1 MRTTRWMVVGLTV
14 PALAALGIAC
24 DQRTPTEALRSRDAS
39 GTVALNSRDSDDDND
54 GNLKAVPFVFVG
66 SADECGGVAGTPI
79 PTAAWLGGMGLP
91 DDGGMNGPTNRSE
104 RLGLL
109 LSKNGLTTD
118 CSSSGARIKGVRGM
132 RAGPILELGFDV
144 RNGTHCGGGAPR
156 FNVTVREPKA
166 APRFFFVG
174 NCATGV
180 QTPAPQD
187 PLQWT
192 RVRFATPLPAGTTIE
207 SISILYDEGTD
218 TPGAQDPMGVG
229 LSVIDNIDIN
239 GQLIRRGKGI
249 AEPHGDRGDRDS
261 DKD

>member
-1 MRTTRWMVVGLTV
+1 MRTTRWTVVALVV
-14 PALAALGIAC
+14 PAIAALGIAC
-24 DQRTPTEALRSRDAS
+24 DQTTPTETLRDPSAATAIS
-39 GTVALNSRDSDDDND
+39 GKNGDDDGND
-54 GNLKAVPFVFVG
+54 GLKAVPFVFVG
-66 SADECGGVAGTPI
+66 TANQCGGVAGSPI

-91 DDGGMNGPTNRSE
+91 DDGGANTATNQSN

-132 RAGPILELGFDV
+132 VVDGPTLILGFDV

-180 QTPAPQD
+180 QTPATQD
-187 PLQWT
+187 PQWT
-192 RVRFATPLPAGTTIE
+192 QVRFATVLPAGTRIE

-218 TPGAQDPMGVG
+218 QPGAQDPNGVG
-229 LSVIDNIDIN
+229 LSVIDNIFIN
-239 GQLIRRGKGI
+239 GRVIRRGKGI
-249 AEPHGDRGDRDS
+249 ADPHGDRGDRDS
-261 DKD
+261 DSK